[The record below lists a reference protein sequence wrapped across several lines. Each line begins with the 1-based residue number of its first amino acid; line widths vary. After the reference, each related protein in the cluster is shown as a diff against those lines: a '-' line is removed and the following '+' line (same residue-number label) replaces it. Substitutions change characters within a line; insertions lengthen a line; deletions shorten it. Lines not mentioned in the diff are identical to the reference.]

1 MAKTRKVRK
10 KRNLVKKHKS
20 RRYAKGK
27 NDEIYFLLKTMLND
41 VHTRTYRQE
50 FVDPGNP
57 SLASQIV
64 SHLVPKES
72 EIPMDRAEGAPPRYY
87 NYREARLFS
96 LDPSHFTRY
105 EHGIYDPLFDPMV
118 LNASDRQKYTEGM
131 RAFSNSSNIWPND
144 TSEAI
149 FYMTLW
155 KADRTIKFR
164 GRFLPRYPNDPR
176 AVPARAKYM
185 EALQNRKELIS
196 RHITHFMELYEPIFK
211 LYEIENYQRFM
222 TNAIDIKLAELG
234 NWIKI
239 LKGLRDAWLPY

>member
-1 MAKTRKVRK
+1 MAKTKKVGK
-10 KRNLVKKHKS
+10 KRKLVKKYNS

-27 NDEIYFLLKTMLND
+27 KDEISFLLKTMLDD
-41 VHTRTYRQE
+41 VHRRTYGRP
-50 FVDPGNP
+50 FYDPGNP
-57 SLASQIV
+57 SVVSHIV
-64 SHLVPKES
+64 SHLLLKES
-72 EIPMDRAEGAPPRYY
+72 DIPMDRTEGAPPRYY
-87 NYREARLFS
+87 NYRDAFIMS

-105 EHGIYDPLFDPMV
+105 EHGIYDPQFDPMV

-149 FYMTLW
+149 FYISLW

-176 AVPARAKYM
+176 TVPARARYM
-185 EALQNRKELIS
+185 EALQNRNELIT
-196 RHITHFMELYEPIFK
+196 RHINHFMELYEPMWK
-211 LYEIENYQRFM
+211 LSEIEDYERFM
-222 TNAIDIKLAELG
+222 TNAIDIKRVELG